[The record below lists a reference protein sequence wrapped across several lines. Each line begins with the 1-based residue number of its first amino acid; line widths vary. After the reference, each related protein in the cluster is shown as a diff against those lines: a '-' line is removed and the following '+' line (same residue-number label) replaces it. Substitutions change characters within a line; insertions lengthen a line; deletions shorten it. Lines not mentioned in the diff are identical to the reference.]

1 MNTLLQN
8 EVEEVIEHN
17 GFKVTNI
24 EGATWVF
31 RKLRAYQVKKAEID
45 DLRAKEVERINL
57 WHKKE
62 TEQIDG
68 NIAYFEGLVAE
79 YYKELKANDPKAK
92 ISTPYGKVSSR
103 KTSKWNYS
111 NEEETMKY
119 LTSNGFNNLL
129 RVKKELDKAELKKLF
144 KDGVNQ
150 ETGEIIPGIEI
161 TEEETIQ
168 VKVVE

>member
-1 MNTLLQN
+1 MNVLLQN
-8 EVEEVIEHN
+8 EVEEVVEHN
-17 GFKVTNI
+17 GFKVTDI

-57 WHKKE
+57 WHKQE
-62 TEQIDG
+62 IEQIEG
-68 NIAYFEGLVAE
+68 NVAYFEGLITE
-79 YYKELKANDPKAK
+79 YYMKLKQEDPKVK

-103 KTSKWNYS
+103 KTSKWNYQ

-129 RVKKELDKAELKKLF
+129 RVKKELDKTELKKVF
-144 KDGVNQ
+144 KNAVNQ